1 MKHLLFSLKM
11 RERVMA
17 FVALAVGAFLWSTGA
32 WARTRGGWDNWQA
45 LEAEAKIQSS
55 WMAKEKEIR
64 DAATAAVQGLD
75 AGHGFDEAHLV
86 AEAVA
91 AAKEAGLT
99 ANTEAP
105 KTQKAGRFAV
115 HSLQMSC
122 RRADMASVVKFYEN
136 ISERAPYVA
145 ISQLTLQ
152 SERGTTGTVT
162 ATLRL
167 DALELISPPT
177 PAPAK

>member
-1 MKHLLFSLKM
+1 M
-11 RERVMA
+11 
-17 FVALAVGAFLWSTGA
+17 ALAALSVGAFLWSTGA

-45 LEAEAKIQSS
+45 LETEAKIQSS

-64 DAATAAVQGLD
+64 GAAAAAIQGLD

-86 AEAVA
+86 TEAVA
-91 AAKEAGLT
+91 AAKEAGLV

-105 KTQKAGRFAV
+105 KSQKSGRFAI

-122 RRADMASVVKFYEN
+122 RRADMASVVRFYEN
-136 ISERAPYVA
+136 ISARAPYVA

-152 SERGTTGTVT
+152 SDRGTTGTVT

-167 DALELISPPT
+167 DALQLISPPT
-177 PAPAK
+177 PALAK

>member
-1 MKHLLFSLKM
+1 M
-11 RERVMA
+11 
-17 FVALAVGAFLWSTGA
+17 ALAALSVGAFLWSTGA

-45 LEAEAKIQSS
+45 LETEANIQSS

-64 DAATAAVQGLD
+64 GAAAAAIQGLD

-86 AEAVA
+86 TEAVA
-91 AAKEAGLT
+91 AAKEAGLV

-105 KTQKAGRFAV
+105 KSQKSGRFAI

-122 RRADMASVVKFYEN
+122 RRADMASVVRFYEN
-136 ISERAPYVA
+136 ISARAPYVA

-152 SERGTTGTVT
+152 SDRGTTGTVT

-167 DALELISPPT
+167 DALQLISPPT
-177 PAPAK
+177 PALAK

>member
-1 MKHLLFSLKM
+1 MKHLFFSLKM

-17 FVALAVGAFLWSTGA
+17 LAALAVAAFLWSTGA

-75 AGHGFDEAHLV
+75 AGHGFDEARLV

-91 AAKEAGLT
+91 AAKEAGLV
-99 ANTEAP
+99 AAP
-105 KTQKAGRFAV
+105 TWQAWSSFTKTSASAHPMWPSVNLRCNLIAA
-115 HSLQMSC
+115 
-122 RRADMASVVKFYEN
+122 RA
-136 ISERAPYVA
+136 ER
-145 ISQLTLQ
+145 
-152 SERGTTGTVT
+152 
-162 ATLRL
+162 
-167 DALELISPPT
+167 
-177 PAPAK
+177 